1 MSNCKIH
8 GKDCYD
14 EWWACAE
21 CNELVNK
28 QELSRLRSIEAWAK
42 EAGKNL
48 ELDIK
53 MAQACDGDVEI
64 HKKLLRRL
72 DAITAPVEAKPEP
85 KMHTDAFGQPLIGR
99 AKQ

>member
-28 QELSRLRSIEAWAK
+28 QELSRLRAVSELFADMIPYIQGWVIIEDASGAY
-42 EAGKNL
+42 AAAA
-48 ELDIK
+48 DI
-53 MAQACDGDVEI
+53 
-64 HKKLLRRL
+64 LRRY
-72 DAITAPVEAKPEP
+72 DALTEAK
-85 KMHTDAFGQPLIGR
+85 L
-99 AKQ
+99 